1 LGRRFGQHFLA
12 RKSILDRIAAAALG
26 DSPESIAKVIEIG
39 PGRGALTEALL
50 EGPANSTPSNST
62 KVVAIEVDPVLVHYL
77 QQKFRDR
84 IEAGRL
90 ELIEGD
96 VLKIDLAALASPGRA
111 VIAGNLPYYITSP
124 ILERVFASGD
134 SWERAVFLVQAEVA
148 ARLAAEPGT
157 RDYGYLSVLT
167 QVYARARILFDVPR
181 AAFRPAPKVDSAVVL
196 LEPRDSK
203 VAWGVTDRDGFL
215 RFASECFRHKR
226 KMLRNNLSP
235 RYGRERMDALEQGRL
250 RAEQLSVAELAELH
264 RQLGA
269 GS

>member
-1 LGRRFGQHFLA
+1 LGRRFGQHFLS
-12 RKSILDRIAAAALG
+12 RKSILDRIGAVARSGTDARGA
-26 DSPESIAKVIEIG
+26 DDPAKIIEIG

-50 EGPANSTPSNST
+50 ESAGT
-62 KVVAIEVDPVLVHYL
+62 VIAIEVDPILVQYL
-77 QQKFRDR
+77 RQKFREQM
-84 IEAGRL
+84 EAGRL
-90 ELIEGD
+90 ELIEAD
-96 VLKIDLAALASPGRA
+96 VLKIDLAAVASPGRA

-134 SWERAVFLVQAEVA
+134 AWERAVFLVQAEVA
-148 ARLAAEPGT
+148 ARLAAEPGS

-167 QVYARARILFDVPR
+167 QVYARAQILFDVPR

-196 LEPRDSK
+196 LEPRDAQQ
-203 VAWGVTDRDGFL
+203 AWGVADRDGFL

-226 KMLRNNLSP
+226 KMLRNNLAP

-250 RAEQLSVAELAELH
+250 RAEQLSVAELAALH

-269 GS
+269 A